1 MPIAKFILAVIV
13 VVHLAAC
20 AESRDTFRKALA
32 SRDATFD
39 RNMLEVVPC
48 LGDAIRTKYG
58 VPASINASNLHV
70 QATDPRYVKH
80 RLEVTLTPSDA
91 GVPAGETRT
100 IVYELF
106 DRGRSGSGVRYGVE
120 AEGPTKDAWW
130 DEAFAL
136 IASCGGVSK

>member
-1 MPIAKFILAVIV
+1 MPIAKRILAILVIV
-13 VVHLAAC
+13 QLGAC
-20 AESRDTFRKALA
+20 AETRESFRTTLA
-32 SRDATFD
+32 RRGATFD

-58 VPASINASNLHV
+58 VSASINASNLHV

-80 RLEVTLTPSDA
+80 RLEVALTPANA

-106 DRGRSGSGVRYGVE
+106 GQGRSGSGVRYGVE
-120 AEGPTKDAWW
+120 ADGPSKEVWW

-136 IASCGGVSK
+136 IAACGGVSK